1 MIVIYNLLTTENI
14 PNSQQYFLPVLCFV
28 QSQLQHLQS
37 QALSAP
43 HGVISQLSM
52 FAGNLF
58 PHIQLPSEISPYSF
72 QTIHIYNDA
81 FVWFVEL
88 CFFFPEFT
96 GHWLGF
102 CSALV
107 LILVLIPWLYQFPI
121 TIWSHLQKY
130 KIKNGTTANTL
141 NYVPKAS
148 VIKNSQGDR

>member
-1 MIVIYNLLTTENI
+1 MQF
-14 PNSQQYFLPVLCFV
+14 SQSHQQYFLPVLCFV
-28 QSQLQHLQS
+28 QSQLRRLQS
-37 QALSAP
+37 QDPSAP
-43 HGVISQLSM
+43 NGVISQVSM

-88 CFFFPEFT
+88 CFFFPGFT

-107 LILVLIPWLYQFPI
+107 LILVLIPWPYQFPI